1 MFSGER
7 ERMAEKKVQ
16 GFSGSGLR
24 TAAGIGVLF
33 AVAGLAAGCGGGGE
47 SGGSG
52 GGSGDSGEPIKVGVV
67 LPQSGVYAGLGEDIT
82 NGMELYFED
91 NQELAGRSVELV
103 FEDDEADPQVGVQA
117 ARRLIE
123 SEQVDVLAGTV
134 ATPVAYGIIDLTA
147 RDQTPFVISNATGND
162 ATRQGAE
169 NVFRVSASSWQSS
182 HPMGG
187 YLVDE
192 GVESIVVSAADYAAG
207 TEMADGFKEGYTE
220 AGGEVVEEVYPPLA
234 TSDYSSFLTRIGQA
248 EADGE
253 WSFYAGSD
261 AVGFVQQYRQFG
273 VEKPLYG
280 PGYLVDGEALEAQ
293 GEDALGV
300 VSSLHYSA
308 DVEGDANEE
317 FRAAY
322 EEAYDEE
329 ASVYA
334 VQGWDT
340 AWLIGEALKANDGDT
355 EPEAMIS
362 AMEEVEFESPR
373 GPMELDENHN
383 PVQNIYIREVQEV
396 DGGVDSV
403 IIDTI
408 EDVQDPGE

>member
-1 MFSGER
+1 MEKRGMRGTSGG
-7 ERMAEKKVQ
+7 A
-16 GFSGSGLR
+16 LR
-24 TAAGIGVLF
+24 KFAGIGLF
-33 AVAGLAAGCGGGGE
+33 VAAAGLAAGCGGSEGA
-47 SGGSG
+47 SG
-52 GGSGDSGEPIKVGVV
+52 GGSGGSDEPIKVGVV

-82 NGMELYFED
+82 NGMELYFEE
-91 NQELAGRSVELV
+91 NRQLAGRDVELV

-147 RDQTPFVISNATGND
+147 RDQTPFVISNSTGND
-162 ATRQGAE
+162 ATRRGAE
-169 NVFRVSASSWQSS
+169 NVFRVSASSWQVSN
-182 HPMGG
+182 PMGE

-192 GVESIVVSAADYAAG
+192 GVKSIVVSAADYAAG
-207 TEMADGFKEGYTE
+207 TEMAEGFKEGYTE

-234 TSDYSSFLTRIGQA
+234 TSDYSSFLTRIRGA

-261 AVGFVQQYRQFG
+261 AVGFVQQYRQFDID
-273 VEKPLYG
+273 KPLYG
-280 PGYLVDGEALEAQ
+280 PGYIVDGEALEAQ

-300 VSSLHYSA
+300 VTALHYSA
-308 DVEGDANEE
+308 DAESPTNEE
-317 FRAAY
+317 FRSSY
-322 EEAYDEE
+322 QEAYSEE

-340 AWLIGEALKANDGDT
+340 AWLIGEALKANEGDT
-355 EPEAMIS
+355 EPEALIS

-396 DGGVDSV
+396 DGGIDSV
-403 IIDTI
+403 IVDTI
-408 EDVQDPGE
+408 EDVRDPGE